1 MRHTKITLGQLE
13 KFLYKSADK
22 LRSSMD
28 ASEYKEYIFGL
39 LFLKRLSDVFEEKR
53 EQLKKDYK
61 HLPADRLNEILE
73 LKTSYGD
80 TMFVP
85 PRARWNEP
93 WVETVETVE
102 KDGSTTTTEEPRPA
116 LKDTQTGIGETLNKA
131 IAALEDDNEALH
143 GVLKGNINFNEQV
156 AGKPKIKNDDL
167 KDLLDHFTKSVD
179 GQGIPLVNDVFEFPD
194 LLGAAYEYLIKEFAD
209 SAGKKGGQFYT
220 PPWVVRLMVRLI
232 DPKPK
237 MGIYDPTVGSGGMLI
252 QCSQYVSEQ
261 GGDGTD
267 LDFHG
272 QDSDGGVVSIA
283 KMNLILHNL
292 QSSHIEFGN
301 TLEEPH
307 SEKDGALIQ
316 FDRVIANPP
325 FAQNWTLSRCKRPER
340 FQYGHAPQTGK
351 KADLMFLQH
360 MLASLKS
367 TGRGAVVMPHG
378 VLFRGRKERDIRMA
392 LLRARVIEAIIGLPP
407 KLFYGTGIPAVII
420 ILNKSISDQ
429 ERDHVF
435 LINADREF
443 AEGKK
448 QNQLR
453 PEDIEKIV
461 HVFQNRI
468 EEDKYSCRVPI
479 SVIEKEHDWNLNLRR
494 YVDNTPPPEPE
505 DVRCHLHGGVPRAE
519 VDGPAATKQL
529 AKFNLSASCV
539 FDDLDAQRFAFK
551 SDLTTTAEV
560 RTRVESQPEIAT
572 TRSRLNDAL
581 AGWWQTARDD
591 FSELAPQPEPPMVQ
605 ESADGGSFV
614 TLTDARLPKVRA
626 ALLDQLVAVL
636 VPLGVLDDYQSRGV
650 FVNWWD
656 SIKYDLKTITSI
668 GWAPTLIPEQMIID
682 RFFAA
687 ERDALVAQEQSIAE
701 AEAAVAEAVE
711 NAQAVLEYEADEDES
726 ITAALMRTELANEI
740 GDDDLEATKAFRDAL
755 DAIKTAEA
763 TLKEHKETRK
773 RLTEELALKV
783 EFKLFGIEDKL
794 EERTTLLTT
803 AETELAAAGG
813 PPPTTP
819 TRRAKGQPKATE
831 AEKAAMKKR
840 KALAEDVATLKV
852 TIARF
857 HALVMEIGGV
867 ITTEEARELILQKHH
882 DLVAGCLQRYV
893 QAEERA
899 LFGIFENLFAKYS
912 TSSKTMEDARQV
924 TLGELQGFLSKLGY
938 S

>member
-1 MRHTKITLGQLE
+1 MRRIKITLGQLE
-13 KFLYKSADK
+13 TFLFKSADK

-61 HLPADRLNEILE
+61 HLSADRLAEIIE
-73 LKTSYGD
+73 LRTSYGD

-85 PRARWNEP
+85 PRARWNDP
-93 WVETVETVE
+93 WIETVDLAANGETTSSSV
-102 KDGSTTTTEEPRPA
+102 PRQA
-116 LKDTQTGIGETLNKA
+116 LKDTQTGIGEMLNKA

-167 KDLLDHFTKSVD
+167 KDLLDHFTRSVD
-179 GQGIPLVNDVFEFPD
+179 GLGIPLINDVFEFPD

-307 SEKDGALIQ
+307 NEKDGALIQ
-316 FDRVIANPP
+316 FDRVLANPP
-325 FAQNWTLSRCKRPER
+325 FAQNWTLTRCKRPER

-378 VLFRGRKERDIRMA
+378 VLFRGRKEREIRMA
-392 LLRARVIEAIIGLPP
+392 LLKARVIEAIIGLPP

-420 ILNKSISDQ
+420 ILNKSIPDS
-429 ERDHVF
+429 ERDYIF
-435 LINADREF
+435 LINADHEF

-461 HVFQNRI
+461 HVFKSRI
-468 EEDKYSCRVPI
+468 EEDNYSRRVHL
-479 SVIEKEHDWNLNLRR
+479 SVIETEHDWNLNLRR
-494 YVDNTPPPEPE
+494 YVDNTPPPEPQ

-529 AKFNLSASCV
+529 TKFNLSAACV
-539 FDDLDAQRFAFK
+539 LDALDAQRFAFK
-551 SDLTTTAEV
+551 VDLTSTSEV
-560 RTRVESQPEIAT
+560 RIRLESKPEIAI
-572 TRSRLNDAL
+572 TRGGLDDVL
-581 AGWWQTARDD
+581 AKWWKTARDD
-591 FSELAPQPEPPMVQ
+591 FSQLAPKSDPIGVKEP
-605 ESADGGSFV
+605 SAGAYI

-626 ALLDQLVAVL
+626 ALLGQLVAAL

-668 GWAPTLIPEQMIID
+668 GWAPTLIPEQMVID
-682 RFFAA
+682 RFFTA
-687 ERDALVAQEQSIAE
+687 ERNALAAIEQSIAE
-701 AEAAVAEAVE
+701 AEAAVADAAE
-711 NAQAVLEYEADEDES
+711 NAQTILEYEVDENEAV
-726 ITAALMRTELANEI
+726 TAALMRTELTNEI
-740 GDDDLEATKAFRDAL
+740 GEDESEKTKVFRDAL
-755 DAIKTAEA
+755 VALKISEA
-763 TLKEHKETRK
+763 TLKDNKETHK
-773 RLTEELALKV
+773 RLKEELALKV
-783 EFKLFGIEDKL
+783 EFKLFGSEDKL
-794 EERTTLLTT
+794 EERIALLIT
-803 AETELAAAGG
+803 AESELAAIGG
-813 PPPTTP
+813 APNAPA
-819 TRRAKGQPKATE
+819 RRAKGQPKATG
-831 AEKAAMKKR
+831 AEKVNLKKR
-840 KALAEDVATLKV
+840 KALAEDVATLNA

-857 HALVMEIGGV
+857 HALVQDIGGV
-867 ITTEEARELILQKHH
+867 ITTEEAQELILQKHH
-882 DLVAGCLQRYV
+882 DLVAACLHRYV
-893 QAEERA
+893 QSEERA
-899 LFGIFENLFAKYS
+899 LFDIFENLFSKYS
-912 TSSKTMEDARQV
+912 NSAKAMEDERHKS
-924 TLGELQGFLSKLGY
+924 LGELQRLLSQLGY
-938 S
+938 A

>member
-1 MRHTKITLGQLE
+1 MRRTKITLRQLE
-13 KFLYKSADK
+13 NFLFKSADK
-22 LRSSMD
+22 LRSQMD

-39 LFLKRLSDVFEEKR
+39 LFLKRLSDMFDEKR
-53 EQLKKDYK
+53 TQLRKDYK
-61 HLPADRLNEILE
+61 HLTPERLSQTLEDR
-73 LKTSYGD
+73 TSYGD

-93 WVETVETVE
+93 WTEIVE
-102 KDGSTTTTEEPRPA
+102 KEDEDGVKTTSEVQHPA
-116 LKDTQTGIGETLNKA
+116 LKDTQTGIGEMLNKA

-179 GQGIPLVNDVFEFPD
+179 GLAVPLVNDVFEFPD

-232 DPKPK
+232 DPKPR
-237 MGIYDPTVGSGGMLI
+237 MTIYDPTVGSGGMLI

-307 SEKDGALIQ
+307 NEKDGALIQ

-340 FQYGHAPQTGK
+340 FQYGHAPRTGK

-378 VLFRGRKERDIRMA
+378 VLFRGRKEREIRMA

-420 ILNKSISDQ
+420 ILNKSIPDR

-461 HVFQNRI
+461 HVFQTR
-468 EEDKYSCRVPI
+468 DVRDLKYSRRVPI
-479 SVIEKEHDWNLNLRR
+479 SEIEQTHDWNLNLRR

-505 DVRCHLHGGVPRAE
+505 DVRCHLIGGVPQAE
-519 VDGPAATKQL
+519 AESPATARQL
-529 AKFNLSASCV
+529 VKFDLSASCV
-539 FDDLDAQRFAFK
+539 LDELDAKRFAFK
-551 SDLTTTAEV
+551 ADLTSAAEV
-560 RTRVESQPEIAT
+560 RARVESQPEIAT
-572 TRSRLNDAL
+572 TRTRLNDAL
-581 AGWWQTARDD
+581 ATWWETARDD
-591 FSELAPQPEPPMVQ
+591 FSQLAPQPEPSVVQ
-605 ESADGGSFV
+605 EGSGSFV
-614 TLTDARLPKVRA
+614 TLTDARLPQVRA
-626 ALLDQLVAVL
+626 TLLDQLVQAL

-656 SIKYDLKTITSI
+656 GIKYDLKTITSI
-668 GWAPTLIPEQMIID
+668 GWAATLIPEPMVVD
-682 RFFAA
+682 CFFAA
-687 ERDALVAQEQSIAE
+687 EREAIAAREQSIAE
-701 AEAAVAEAVE
+701 AEAELAEAVE
-711 NAQAVLEYEADEDES
+711 AAQAVLEYEPDEEETV
-726 ITAALMRTELANEI
+726 TAALMRSELNAEI
-740 GDDDLEATKAFRDAL
+740 GDDETEATREFRDAL
-755 DAIKTAEA
+755 TALKTAEA
-763 TLKEHKETRK
+763 TLKTHKEELK

-783 EFKLFGIEDKL
+783 EFKLFGNEDKL
-794 EERTTLLTT
+794 EERTALLTA
-803 AETELAAAGG
+803 AEAELAAIGG
-813 PPPTTP
+813 PPPRTP
-819 TRRAKGQPKATE
+819 VRRAKGAPKPTE
-831 AEKAAMKKR
+831 AERAQAKRR
-840 KALAEDVATLKV
+840 KALAGDVATLRAD
-852 TIARF
+852 IAGY
-857 HALVMEIGGV
+857 HAVMQEISGV
-867 ITTEEARELILQKHH
+867 ITTEQARELILQKHH

-899 LFGIFENLFAKYS
+899 LFGLFENIFAKYS
-912 TSSKTMEDARQV
+912 ASAETMESARQATLAELQEFLS
-924 TLGELQGFLSKLGY
+924 TLGY
-938 S
+938 A

>member
-1 MRHTKITLGQLE
+1 MRRSKITLGQLE
-13 KFLYKSADK
+13 RFLFKSADVLYNK
-22 LRSSMD
+22 MD

-53 EQLKKDYK
+53 EQLKKDFK
-61 HLPADRLNEILE
+61 HLTTDRLTEILE
-73 LKTSYGD
+73 SKTSYGD

-93 WVETVETVE
+93 WTETLD
-102 KDGSTTTTEEPRPA
+102 DGSTQARPA
-116 LKDTQTGIGETLNKA
+116 LKDTQSGIGEMLNKA
-131 IAALEDDNEALH
+131 IAELEDENDALH
-143 GVLKGNINFNEQV
+143 GVLRGNINFNEQV
-156 AGKPKIKNDDL
+156 SGQPKIKNEDL

-261 GGDGTD
+261 GGDGMD

-272 QDSDGGVVSIA
+272 QDSDAGVVSIA

-292 QSSHIEFGN
+292 QSSHIEYGN
-301 TLEEPH
+301 VLEEPH
-307 SEKDGALIQ
+307 NVKDGQLIQ

-325 FAQNWTLSRCKRPER
+325 FANNWTLARCNRPER
-340 FQYGHAPQTGK
+340 FQYGHAPQSGK
-351 KADLMFLQH
+351 KAALMFLQH
-360 MLASLKS
+360 MLASLKT

-378 VLFRGRKERDIRMA
+378 VLFRKRKEREIRVA

-420 ILNKSISDQ
+420 ILNKSIRDE

-435 LINADREF
+435 VINADREF

-461 HVFQNRI
+461 HVFQNRV
-468 EEDKYSCRVPI
+468 EENKYSRRVPI
-479 SVIEKEHDWNLNLRR
+479 SVIEKEQDWNLNLRR

-505 DVRCHLHGGVPRAE
+505 DVRCHLHGGVPRVE
-519 VDGPAATKQL
+519 VNGPVATKQL
-529 AKFNLSASCV
+529 AKFKLSAAFA
-539 FDDLDAQRFAFK
+539 FDALDAERSLFK
-551 SDLTTTAEV
+551 ADLTNTAQV
-560 RTRVESQPEIAT
+560 RALAETQPEIAA
-572 TRSRLNDAL
+572 TRSRLDDAL
-581 AGWWQTARDD
+581 ADWWKTAREE
-591 FSELAPQPEPPMVQ
+591 FSELAPQPKPPPMVQ
-605 ESADGGSFV
+605 DAAAGNAFI

-626 ALLDQLVAVL
+626 SLLDQLVQVL

-668 GWAPTLIPEQMIID
+668 GWAPTLISEQMVID

-687 ERDALVAQEQSIAE
+687 ERDAIAAREQAIAE
-701 AEAAVAEAVE
+701 AESDVAEAVE
-711 NAQAVLEYEADEDES
+711 NAQSVLEYEPEEDETV
-726 ITAALMRTELANEI
+726 TAASMRAELNNTISDGETEEI
-740 GDDDLEATKAFRDAL
+740 KVFRDAL
-755 DAIKTAEA
+755 DALKTAE
-763 TLKEHKETRK
+763 TKLKEYKDEHK

-783 EFKLFGIEDKL
+783 EFKLYGMVDKL
-794 EERTTLLTT
+794 DEHTTLLAT

-813 PPPTTP
+813 PPPAAP
-819 TRRAKGQPKATE
+819 ARRAKGQPKPTE
-831 AEKAAMKKR
+831 NEKAELKKR
-840 KALAEDVATLKV
+840 KALAEDVATLKGA
-852 TIARF
+852 IARY
-857 HALVMEIGGV
+857 HALVEDIGGM

-912 TSSKTMEDARQV
+912 TSSKVMEGARKV
-924 TLGELQGFLSKLGY
+924 TLDELREFLAKLGY
-938 S
+938 A

>member
-1 MRHTKITLGQLE
+1 MRRTKITLRQLE
-13 KFLYKSADK
+13 NFLFKSADK
-22 LRSSMD
+22 LRSQMD

-39 LFLKRLSDVFEEKR
+39 LFLKRLSDMFDEKR
-53 EQLKKDYK
+53 AELRKDYR
-61 HLPADRLNEILE
+61 HLPADRLAQILE
-73 LKTSYGD
+73 DRTSYGD

-85 PRARWNEP
+85 TRARWNEP

-102 KDGSTTTTEEPRPA
+102 KDESITTTQVPRPA
-116 LKDTQTGIGETLNKA
+116 LKDTQTGIGEMLNKA
-131 IAALEDDNEALH
+131 IAALEDENEALH

-232 DPKPK
+232 DPKPR
-237 MGIYDPTVGSGGMLI
+237 MTIYDPTVGSGGMLI

-301 TLEEPH
+301 VLEEPH
-307 SEKDGALIQ
+307 NEKDGQLIQ
-316 FDRVIANPP
+316 ADRVIANPP

-378 VLFRGRKERDIRMA
+378 VLFRGRKEREIRMA

-407 KLFYGTGIPAVII
+407 KLFYGTGIPAVIV
-420 ILNKSISDQ
+420 ILNKAIPDK

-468 EEDKYSCRVPI
+468 EEDKYSRRVPI
-479 SVIEKEHDWNLNLRR
+479 SEIEQKHDWNLNLRR

-505 DVRCHLHGGVPRAE
+505 DVRCHLFGGVPRAE
-519 VDGPAATKQL
+519 VEAPTTIQQL
-529 AKFNLSASCV
+529 AKFQLSAACV
-539 FDDLDAQRFAFK
+539 LKKLDAKRLTFK
-551 SDLTTTAEV
+551 ADLTSAAEV
-560 RTRVESQPEIAT
+560 RARVESQPEIAT
-572 TRSRLNDAL
+572 TRTRLNNAL
-581 AGWWQTARDD
+581 ATWWQTARDD
-591 FSELAPQPEPPMVQ
+591 FSQLAPQPTPAMVQ
-605 ESADGGSFV
+605 EGSGSFV
-614 TLTDARLPKVRA
+614 TLTDARLPQVRA
-626 ALLDQLVAVL
+626 TLLAQLVKVL

-656 SIKYDLKTITSI
+656 GIKYDLKTITSI
-668 GWAPTLIPEQMIID
+668 GWAPTLIPEPMVID

-687 ERDALVAQEQSIAE
+687 ERDAIAAREQLIAE
-701 AEAAVAEAVE
+701 SEAMLAEIVE
-711 NAQAVLEYEADEDES
+711 NAQTLLEYEPDEGES
-726 ITAALMRTELANEI
+726 VTAALMRSELTSEI
-740 GDDDLEATKAFRDAL
+740 DGDESEKAREFREALAALKA
-755 DAIKTAEA
+755 AEA
-763 TLKEHKETRK
+763 TLKSHKDELRH
-773 RLTEELALKV
+773 LTEELALKV

-794 EERTTLLTT
+794 EERTTLLTS
-803 AETELAAAGG
+803 AEAELTAAGG
-813 PPPTTP
+813 PPPEMP
-819 TRRAKGQPKATE
+819 ARRAKGAPKATE
-831 AEKAAMKKR
+831 AEKALLKNR
-840 KALAEDVATLKV
+840 KALAEDVATLRAD
-852 TIARF
+852 IARY
-857 HALVMEIGGV
+857 HALVQAIGGV

-882 DLVAGCLQRYV
+882 DLIAGCLQRYV

-899 LFGIFENLFAKYS
+899 LFGIFENLFTKYS
-912 TSSKTMEDARQV
+912 ASAETMESARRA
-924 TLGELQGFLSKLGY
+924 TLTELQGFLSKLGY
-938 S
+938 A

>member
-1 MRHTKITLGQLE
+1 MRLTKITLSQLE
-13 KFLYKSADK
+13 KFLFKSADV
-22 LRSSMD
+22 LRGKMD

-39 LFLKRLSDVFEEKR
+39 LFLKRLSDMFEETR
-53 EQLKKDYK
+53 NQLRKDYR
-61 HLPADRLNEILE
+61 HLTADQLE
-73 LKTSYGD
+73 QVLEDRTSYGD

-93 WVETVETVE
+93 WTEIVE
-102 KDGSTTTTEEPRPA
+102 KAEDDGSTTTTEVPHTA
-116 LKDTQTGIGETLNKA
+116 LKDIQTGIGEMLNKA

-156 AGKPKIKNDDL
+156 SGKPKIKNEDL
-167 KDLLDHFTKSVD
+167 KSLLDHFTKSVD
-179 GQGIPLVNDVFEFPD
+179 GLGIPLVNDVFEFPD

-232 DPKPK
+232 DPKPR
-237 MGIYDPTVGSGGMLI
+237 MTIYDPTVGSGGMLI

-272 QDSDGGVVSIA
+272 QDSDGGAVSIA

-301 TLEEPH
+301 VLEEPH
-307 SEKDGALIQ
+307 NEKDGQLILA
-316 FDRVIANPP
+316 DRVIANPP

-378 VLFRGRKERDIRMA
+378 VLFRGRKEREIRMA

-420 ILNKSISDQ
+420 ILNKSIPDQ

-468 EEDKYSCRVPI
+468 EEDKYSKRVPL
-479 SVIEKEHDWNLNLRR
+479 SVIENEHDWNLNLRR

-505 DVRCHLHGGVPRAE
+505 DVRCHLIGGVPRGE
-519 VDGPAATKQL
+519 VETPAAVRQL
-529 AKFNLSASCV
+529 GKFNLSVACV
-539 FDDLDAQRFAFK
+539 LDDLDEQRLSFK
-551 SDLTTTAEV
+551 AELTSSAEV
-560 RTRVESQPEIAT
+560 RARVESQPEIEAT
-572 TRSRLNDAL
+572 RTRLNEAL
-581 AGWWQTARDD
+581 SGWWQTARDD
-591 FSELAPQPEPPMVQ
+591 FSALAPQTEAAVVQ
-605 ESADGGSFV
+605 EGDGSFV
-614 TLTDARLPKVRA
+614 TLTDARLPQVRST
-626 ALLDQLVAVL
+626 LLDQLVQVL

-650 FVNWWD
+650 FVNWWEG
-656 SIKYDLKTITSI
+656 IKYDLKTITSI
-668 GWAPTLIPEQMIID
+668 GWAPTLIPESMVID

-687 ERDALVAQEQSIAE
+687 ERNAITEREQLIAE
-701 AEAAVAEAVE
+701 TEATLAEAVE
-711 NAQAVLEYEADEDES
+711 NAQSVLEYEPEEGES
-726 ITAALMRTELANEI
+726 VTAASMKTELNNEI
-740 GDDDLEATKAFRDAL
+740 GDDESESTRDFREAL
-755 DAIKTAEA
+755 DAIKAAESS
-763 TLKEHKETRK
+763 LKSHKDELK

-794 EERTTLLTT
+794 EERTELLAA
-803 AETELAAAGG
+803 AESELAAAGG
-813 PPPTTP
+813 PPETPARRVKGAPKPT
-819 TRRAKGQPKATE
+819 A
-831 AEKAAMKKR
+831 AEKAQLKKR
-840 KALAEDVATLKV
+840 KALAADVETLKV
-852 TIARF
+852 IIASY
-857 HALVMEIGGV
+857 HALVHEIGGV

-899 LFGIFENLFAKYS
+899 LFAIFENLFAKYA
-912 TSSKTMEDARQV
+912 TSGETMEAARQE
-924 TLGELQGFLSKLGY
+924 TLTELQGFLTTLGY
-938 S
+938 A

>member
-1 MRHTKITLGQLE
+1 MRRTKITLGQLE
-13 KFLYKSADK
+13 NFLFKSADK

-61 HLPADRLNEILE
+61 HLPADRLTEVLE
-73 LKTSYGD
+73 TRTSYGD
-80 TMFVP
+80 TLFVP
-85 PRARWNEP
+85 PRARWNEA
-93 WVETVETVE
+93 WTETLE
-102 KDGSTTTTEEPRPA
+102 DNTTQPRPA
-116 LKDTQTGIGETLNKA
+116 LRDTQTGIGEMLNKA

-156 AGKPKIKNDDL
+156 AGKPKVKNDDL

-179 GQGIPLVNDVFEFPD
+179 GQGVPLVNDVFEFPD

-307 SEKDGALIQ
+307 NEKDGALIQ

-378 VLFRGRKERDIRMA
+378 VLFRGRKEREIRMA

-420 ILNKSISDQ
+420 ILNKSIPDK

-468 EEDKYSCRVPI
+468 EEDQYSRRVPL
-479 SVIEKEHDWNLNLRR
+479 SVIETEHDWNLNLRR

-519 VDGPAATKQL
+519 VDGSVAAKQL
-529 AKFNLSASCV
+529 AKFKLSAACV
-539 FDDLDAQRFAFK
+539 FDVLDAQRFAFQA
-551 SDLTTTAEV
+551 DLTSAAEV
-560 RTRVESQPEIAT
+560 RARVEGQPEIAT
-572 TRSRLNDAL
+572 TRNRLNDAL
-581 AGWWQTARDD
+581 AEWWQTARDD
-591 FSELAPQPEPPMVQ
+591 FSELAPRPEPSVVR
-605 ESADGGSFV
+605 ETAGGGSFV
-614 TLTDARLPKVRA
+614 TLTDARLPKVRV

-656 SIKYDLKTITSI
+656 GIKYDLKTITSI
-668 GWAPTLIPEQMIID
+668 GWAPTLIPEQMVID

-687 ERDALVAQEQSIAE
+687 ERDALATQEQSIAE
-701 AEAAVAEAVE
+701 AEAAIAEAVE
-711 NAQAVLEYEADEDES
+711 NAQTILEYEADEDET
-726 ITAALMRTELANEI
+726 ITAALMRAELTNEI
-740 GDDDLEATKAFRDAL
+740 GDDESEKTKAFRDAL
-755 DAIKTAEA
+755 AAIKTAEA
-763 TLKEHKETRK
+763 TLKEHKETQK

-783 EFKLFGIEDKL
+783 DFKLFGIVDKL
-794 EERTTLLTT
+794 EERTNLLAT
-803 AETELAAAGG
+803 AEAELAAAGG
-813 PPPTTP
+813 PPPATP
-819 TRRAKGQPKATE
+819 ARRAKGQPKATE
-831 AEKAAMKKR
+831 TEKAELKKR
-840 KALAEDVATLKV
+840 KALAEDVATLKAS
-852 TIARF
+852 IARF
-857 HALVMEIGGV
+857 HALVQEIGGV
-867 ITTEEARELILQKHH
+867 ITTEQARELILQKHH
-882 DLVAGCLQRYV
+882 DFVAGCLQRYV

-912 TSSKTMEDARQV
+912 TSAEAMETARQA

-938 S
+938 A

>member
-1 MRHTKITLGQLE
+1 MRRTKITLGQLE
-13 KFLYKSADK
+13 KFLFKSADT
-22 LRSSMD
+22 LRPSMD

-53 EQLKKDYK
+53 EQLKKDYR
-61 HLPADRLNEILE
+61 HLPADRLAEILE
-73 LKTSYGD
+73 NRTSYGD

-85 PRARWNEP
+85 PRARWKEA
-93 WVETVETVE
+93 WTETLE
-102 KDGSTTTTEEPRPA
+102 DGTTQPRPA
-116 LKDTQTGIGETLNKA
+116 LKDTQTGIGEMLNKA

-156 AGKPKIKNDDL
+156 SGKPKIKNDDL

-179 GQGIPLVNDVFEFPD
+179 GQGVPLVNDVFEFPD

-232 DPKPK
+232 DPKQK

-267 LDFHG
+267 LEFHG

-307 SEKDGALIQ
+307 NEKDGQLIQ
-316 FDRVIANPP
+316 YDRVIANPP

-378 VLFRGRKERDIRMA
+378 VLFRGRKEREIRMA

-420 ILNKSISDQ
+420 ILNKSISDK

-461 HVFQNRI
+461 HVFQSRD
-468 EEDKYSCRVPI
+468 ERDKKYARRVPI
-479 SVIEKEHDWNLNLRR
+479 SEIEQSHDWNLNLRR
-494 YVDNTPPPEPE
+494 YVDNTPLPEPE
-505 DVRCHLHGGVPRAE
+505 DVRCHLHGGVPRVE
-519 VDGPAATKQL
+519 VGGAAATKQL
-529 AKFNLSASCV
+529 AKFNLSAACA
-539 FDDLDAQRFAFK
+539 FDDLDADRFTFK
-551 SDLTTTAEV
+551 ADLTSAAEV

-572 TRSRLNDAL
+572 TRTRLNDAL
-581 AGWWQTARDD
+581 AGWWVTARED
-591 FSELAPQPEPPMVQ
+591 FSELAPQPTPPVVR
-605 ESADGGSFV
+605 ETPGSGSFV
-614 TLTDARLPKVRA
+614 TLTDSRLPKVRA
-626 ALLDQLVAVL
+626 ALLDQLVKVL

-668 GWAPTLIPEQMIID
+668 GWAPTLIPEQMVID

-687 ERDALVAQEQSIAE
+687 ERDAIVAREQSIAE
-701 AEAAVAEAVE
+701 AEAAVAETVE
-711 NAQAVLEYEADEDES
+711 NAQTVLEYEADEDETV
-726 ITAALMRTELANEI
+726 TAALMRTELTNEI
-740 GDDDLEATKAFRDAL
+740 DDDESEMTKEFRDAL
-755 DAIKTAEA
+755 AALKAAET
-763 TLKEHKETRK
+763 TLKAHKEEHK

-783 EFKLFGIEDKL
+783 EFKLFGIVDKL
-794 EERTTLLTT
+794 EERTALLAT
-803 AETELAAAGG
+803 AETELTATGG
-813 PPPTTP
+813 PLPASPA
-819 TRRAKGQPKATE
+819 RRAKGQPKATE
-831 AEKAAMKKR
+831 AEKTALKKR
-840 KALAEDVATLKV
+840 KALTEDVATLKA
-852 TIARF
+852 TIARY
-857 HALVMEIGGV
+857 HALVQGIGGV
-867 ITTEEARELILQKHH
+867 ITTEQARELILQKHH

-912 TSSKTMEDARQV
+912 TSSKSMEDARQV

-938 S
+938 A

>member
-1 MRHTKITLGQLE
+1 MRRTKITLGQLE

-53 EQLKKDYK
+53 EQLKKEYK
-61 HLPADRLNEILE
+61 HLSADRLTEILE
-73 LKTSYGD
+73 TRTSYGD
-80 TMFVP
+80 TIFVP
-85 PRARWNEP
+85 PRARWNEQ
-93 WVETVETVE
+93 WTETLD
-102 KDGSTTTTEEPRPA
+102 DGTTQLRPA

-167 KDLLDHFTKSVD
+167 KDLLDHFTKSAD

-237 MGIYDPTVGSGGMLI
+237 MSVYDPTVGSGGMLI

-301 TLEEPH
+301 VLEEPH
-307 SEKDGALIQ
+307 NVKDGQLIQ

-325 FAQNWTLSRCKRPER
+325 FAQNWTLSRSQRADR

-378 VLFRGRKERDIRMA
+378 VLFRARKEKEIREA
-392 LLRARVIEAIIGLPP
+392 LLKARVIEAIIGLPP

-420 ILNKSISDQ
+420 ILNKSIPEK
-429 ERDHVF
+429 ERNHVF

-461 HVFQNRI
+461 HVFENRI
-468 EEDKYSCRVPI
+468 EQDKYSRRVPLSI
-479 SVIEKEHDWNLNLRR
+479 IENDHDWNLNLRR

-505 DVRCHLHGGVPRAE
+505 DVRCHLHGGVPVAE
-519 VDGPAATKQL
+519 VEGPAATAQF
-529 AKFNLSASCV
+529 AKFKLSAACV
-539 FDDLDAQRFAFK
+539 LDVLDAQRLTFK
-551 SDLTTTAEV
+551 PDLTSAAEV
-560 RTRVESQPEIAT
+560 RTRLERQQEIAA
-572 TRSRLNDAL
+572 TRDRLNGAL
-581 AGWWQTARDD
+581 AGWWKTARDD
-591 FSELAPQPEPPMVQ
+591 FAGLAPKLEPPGVK
-605 ESADGGSFV
+605 EPAAGGTFI
-614 TLTDARLPKVRA
+614 TLTDTRLPKVRA
-626 ALLDQLVAVL
+626 TLLDQLVKAL

-668 GWAPTLIPEQMIID
+668 GWAPTLIPEQMVID

-687 ERDALVAQEQSIAE
+687 ERDALLAAEQAIAE

-711 NAQAVLEYEADEDES
+711 TAQAILEYEADEDET
-726 ITAALMRTELANEI
+726 ITAALMRTELTNEI
-740 GDDDLEATKAFRDAL
+740 GDDESETTKPFRDAL
-755 DAIKTAEA
+755 TAVKTAEA
-763 TLKEHKETRK
+763 TFKEHKETHK
-773 RLTEELALKV
+773 RLTDELALKV
-783 EFKLFGIEDKL
+783 EFKLFGIDDKL
-794 EERTTLLTT
+794 EERTALLAA
-803 AETELAAAGG
+803 AEAELAAAGG
-813 PPPTTP
+813 PLPATP
-819 TRRAKGQPKATE
+819 APRTKGQPKATDAQK
-831 AEKAAMKKR
+831 AELKKR
-840 KALAEDVATLKV
+840 KALAADVATLKATV
-852 TIARF
+852 ARF
-857 HALVMEIGGV
+857 HTLLSEIGG
-867 ITTEEARELILQKHH
+867 IINEEEAQELILQKHH
-882 DLVAGCLQRYV
+882 DLVAGCLQRYL
-893 QAEERA
+893 QSEERA

-912 TSSKTMEDARQV
+912 ISSTTMEDARQA
-924 TLGELQGFLSKLGY
+924 TLGELHGFLYKLGY
-938 S
+938 V

>member
-1 MRHTKITLGQLE
+1 M
-13 KFLYKSADK
+13 
-22 LRSSMD
+22 
-28 ASEYKEYIFGL
+28 
-39 LFLKRLSDVFEEKR
+39 KRLSDVFEEKR

-61 HLPADRLNEILE
+61 HLPADRLTEILE
-73 LKTSYGD
+73 LRTSYGD
-80 TMFVP
+80 TMFIP
-85 PRARWNEP
+85 SRARWNEP
-93 WVETVETVE
+93 WTETLE
-102 KDGSTTTTEEPRPA
+102 DSTTQPRPA
-116 LKDTQTGIGETLNKA
+116 LKDTQTGIGEMLNKA
-131 IAALEDDNEALH
+131 IGELEDDNEALH

-237 MGIYDPTVGSGGMLI
+237 MAIYDPTVGSGGMLI

-272 QDSDGGVVSIA
+272 QDSDPGVVSIA

-307 SEKDGALIQ
+307 NEKDGQLIQ

-325 FAQNWTLSRCKRPER
+325 FAQNWTLSRCNRPER

-360 MLASLKS
+360 MLASLK
-367 TGRGAVVMPHG
+367 TIGRGAVVMPQG
-378 VLFRGRKERDIRMA
+378 VLFRGRKEREIRMA

-407 KLFYGTGIPAVII
+407 KLFYGTSITAVII
-420 ILNKSISDQ
+420 ILNKSIPDK
-429 ERDHVF
+429 ERDHIF

-443 AEGKK
+443 AEGRK

-468 EEDKYSCRVPI
+468 EEDKYSRRVPI
-479 SVIEKEHDWNLNLRR
+479 SFIEKEHDWNLNLRR

-519 VDGPAATKQL
+519 VDGPSATKQL
-529 AKFNLSASCV
+529 AKFHLSADCA
-539 FDDLDAQRFAFK
+539 FDVLDADRFAFK
-551 SDLTTTAEV
+551 TDLTSTDEV
-560 RTRVESQPEIAT
+560 RARVESQPEIVT

-581 AGWWQTARDD
+581 AGWWKTARND
-591 FSELAPQPEPPMVQ
+591 FSELAPQPMPSVGQ
-605 ESADGGSFV
+605 ETATSGSNV
-614 TLTDARLPKVRA
+614 TLPDARLPKVRA
-626 ALLDQLVAVL
+626 TLLDQLVMVL

-668 GWAPTLIPEQMIID
+668 GWAPTLIPEQMVID

-687 ERDALVAQEQSIAE
+687 ERDAIAAREQSIAE

-711 NAQAVLEYEADEDES
+711 NAQTVLEYEPDEDETV
-726 ITAALMRTELANEI
+726 TAASMRTLLKDAI
-740 GDDDLEATKAFRDAL
+740 GDEETEENRSLRETGDAL
-755 DAIKTAEA
+755 KTAEA
-763 TLKEHKETRK
+763 TLKQHKETHK

-783 EFKLFGIEDKL
+783 EFKLFGIVDKL
-794 EERTTLLTT
+794 EERTALLAM

-813 PPPTTP
+813 PLPATP
-819 TRRAKGQPKATE
+819 ARRTKGQPKATE
-831 AEKAAMKKR
+831 AEKAELKKR
-840 KALAEDVATLKV
+840 KALTEDVATLKASI
-852 TIARF
+852 TRY
-857 HALVMEIGGV
+857 HALVQDIGGV
-867 ITTEEARELILQKHH
+867 ITTEEAPELILQKHH
-882 DLVAGCLQRYV
+882 DLVAGCLLRYV

-912 TSSKTMEDARQV
+912 TSSKTMEDARQT
-924 TLGELQGFLSKLGY
+924 TLGDLQGFLSKLGY
-938 S
+938 A

>member
-1 MRHTKITLGQLE
+1 MRRTKITLGQLE

-53 EQLKKDYK
+53 EQLKKEYK
-61 HLPADRLNEILE
+61 HLPPERLSEILE
-73 LKTSYGD
+73 LRTSYGD

-93 WVETVETVE
+93 WTEVLD
-102 KDGSTTTTEEPRPA
+102 DGNTQPRPA
-116 LKDTQTGIGETLNKA
+116 LKDTQTGIGEMLNKA
-131 IAALEDDNEALH
+131 IAALENDNEALH

-179 GQGIPLVNDVFEFPD
+179 GQGVPLVNDVFEFPD
-194 LLGAAYEYLIKEFAD
+194 LLGAAYEFLIKEFAD

-307 SEKDGALIQ
+307 NEKDGRFIQ

-360 MLASLKS
+360 MLASLK
-367 TGRGAVVMPHG
+367 TIGRGAVVMPHG
-378 VLFRGRKERDIRMA
+378 VLFRGRKERAIRMA
-392 LLRARVIEAIIGLPP
+392 LLQARVIEAIIGLPP

-420 ILNKSISDQ
+420 ILNKSIPDQ

-461 HVFQNRI
+461 HVFQKRI
-468 EEDKYSCRVPI
+468 EEDKYSRRVPI

-519 VDGPAATKQL
+519 VDGPSATKQIV
-529 AKFNLSASCV
+529 KFHLSAACV
-539 FDDLDAQRFAFK
+539 FDELDAQRFVFK
-551 SDLTTTAEV
+551 ADLTSAAEV
-560 RTRVESQPEIAT
+560 RTRVEGQPEIAT
-572 TRSRLNDAL
+572 TRKRLHDAL

-591 FSELAPQPEPPMVQ
+591 FSELAPQPEPFVVQ
-605 ESADGGSFV
+605 EPAPGGYFV
-614 TLTDARLPKVRA
+614 TLSDTRLPKVRV
-626 ALLDQLVAVL
+626 ALLDQLVKVL

-656 SIKYDLKTITSI
+656 GIKYDLKTITSI
-668 GWAPTLIPEQMIID
+668 GWAPTLIPEQMVID

-687 ERDALVAQEQSIAE
+687 ERDAIAAREQLIAE
-701 AEAAVAEAVE
+701 AEAAIAEAVE
-711 NAQAVLEYEADEDES
+711 TAQTALEYEAEEGESVTPAVLRPLLKDAIDDEE
-726 ITAALMRTELANEI
+726 TEDNRPL
-740 GDDDLEATKAFRDAL
+740 LEAAEEL
-755 DAIKTAEA
+755 KTTES
-763 TLKEHKETRK
+763 TLKGHKEEHK

-783 EFKLFGIEDKL
+783 EFKLFGTEDKL
-794 EERTTLLTT
+794 EERTTLLEA
-803 AETELAAAGG
+803 AERELAAAGG
-813 PPPTTP
+813 PPATP
-819 TRRAKGQPKATE
+819 IRRGKGQAKATA
-831 AEKAAMKKR
+831 AEKAALKKR
-840 KALAEDVATLKV
+840 KALTEDVATLKA
-852 TIARF
+852 TITRY
-857 HALVMEIGGV
+857 HTLVLEIGGV
-867 ITTEEARELILQKHH
+867 ITTEVARELILQKHH
-882 DLVAGCLQRYV
+882 DLIAGCLQRYV

-899 LFGIFENLFAKYS
+899 LFGIFENLFAKYA
-912 TSSKTMEDARQV
+912 TSSKSLESARQG
-924 TLGELQGFLSKLGY
+924 TLTELQGFLSKLGY
-938 S
+938 K

>member
-1 MRHTKITLGQLE
+1 MRRTKITLGQLE
-13 KFLYKSADK
+13 TFLFKSADVLYGK
-22 LRSSMD
+22 MD

-53 EQLKKDYK
+53 EELKKIYK
-61 HLPADRLNEILE
+61 HLSPDRLAEILDNR
-73 LKTSYGD
+73 TSYGD

-85 PRARWNEP
+85 PRARWNEL
-93 WVETVETVE
+93 WMEALE
-102 KDGSTTTTEEPRPA
+102 DGTTEPRPA
-116 LKDTQTGIGETLNKA
+116 LKDTQTGIGEMLNKA
-131 IAALEDDNEALH
+131 IAALEEENEALH
-143 GVLKGNINFNEQV
+143 GVLKGNINFNEQIS
-156 AGKPKIKNDDL
+156 GKPKIKNEDL
-167 KDLLDHFTKSVD
+167 KSLLDHFTKSVD
-179 GQGIPLVNDVFEFPD
+179 GLGVPLVNDVFEFPD

-237 MGIYDPTVGSGGMLI
+237 MSIYDPTVGSGGMLI

-301 TLEEPH
+301 VLEEPH
-307 SEKDGALIQ
+307 NEKDGQLIQ

-325 FAQNWTLSRCKRPER
+325 FAQDWKKANCKRHER
-340 FQYGHAPQTGK
+340 FQYGDAPQRK
-351 KADLMFLQH
+351 KADFMFLQH

-378 VLFRGRKERDIRMA
+378 VLFRGRKEREIRMA

-407 KLFYGTGIPAVII
+407 KLFYGTSIRGVII
-420 ILNKSISDQ
+420 ILNKSIPDK
-429 ERDHVF
+429 ERDYVF
-435 LINADREF
+435 LVNADREF

-468 EEDKYSCRVPI
+468 EEDKYSRRVPI

-519 VDGPAATKQL
+519 VDGPNATKQL
-529 AKFNLSASCV
+529 AKFHLSTACA
-539 FDDLDAQRFAFK
+539 FDELDAQRVAFK
-551 SDLTTTAEV
+551 ADLTSPVEV
-560 RTRVESQPEIAT
+560 RARVESQQEIAT

-581 AGWWQTARDD
+581 VGWWKTARDD
-591 FSELAPQPEPPMVQ
+591 FSELAPQPKPSAEQ
-605 ESADGGSFV
+605 ETATSGSFV
-614 TLTDARLPKVRA
+614 TPTDTRLPEVRA
-626 ALLDQLVAVL
+626 ALLNQLVTVI

-668 GWAPTLIPEQMIID
+668 GWAPTLIPEQMVID
-682 RFFAA
+682 RFFVA
-687 ERDALVAQEQSIAE
+687 ERDALAAREQSIAK
-701 AEAAVAEAVE
+701 AEAAVAEAVD
-711 NAQAVLEYEADEDES
+711 NAQSILEYEPDEDETV
-726 ITAALMRTELANEI
+726 TAVLMRTELSNEI
-740 GDDDLEATKAFRDAL
+740 GDDELEETKAVRDAL
-755 DAIKTAEA
+755 ATLKTAEA
-763 TLKEHKETRK
+763 TLKEHKEVYK
-773 RLTEELALKV
+773 RLTEALALKV
-783 EFKLFGIEDKL
+783 EFKLFGIVDKL
-794 EERTTLLTT
+794 EEPTTLLAT

-813 PPPTTP
+813 PPPATAA
-819 TRRAKGQPKATE
+819 RRAKGQPKGTE
-831 AEKAAMKKR
+831 AEKAELKKR
-840 KALAEDVATLKV
+840 KTLMEDVATLKT

-857 HALVMEIGGV
+857 HAFVKEIGGV
-867 ITTEEARELILQKHH
+867 ITTEEAQELILQKHH

-893 QAEERA
+893 QEEERG
-899 LFGIFENLFAKYS
+899 LFGIFENLFLKYS
-912 TSSKTMEDARQV
+912 TSSRMLENARQA
-924 TLGELQGFLSKLGY
+924 TLGELQGILSKLGY
-938 S
+938 A

>member
-1 MRHTKITLGQLE
+1 MRRIKITLGQLE
-13 KFLYKSADK
+13 TFLFKSADILYGK
-22 LRSSMD
+22 MD

-53 EQLKKDYK
+53 EQLKKVYK
-61 HLPADRLNEILE
+61 HLTPDRLAEILDNR
-73 LKTSYGD
+73 TSYGD

-93 WVETVETVE
+93 WMETLE
-102 KDGSTTTTEEPRPA
+102 DGTTEPRPA
-116 LKDTQTGIGETLNKA
+116 LKDTQTGIGEMLNKA

-143 GVLKGNINFNEQV
+143 GVLKGNINFNEQIS
-156 AGKPKIKNDDL
+156 GKPKIKNEDL
-167 KDLLDHFTKSVD
+167 KSLLDHFTRSVD

-237 MGIYDPTVGSGGMLI
+237 MGIYDPTIGSGGMLI

-261 GGDGTD
+261 GGDGRD

-307 SEKDGALIQ
+307 NEKDGQLVQ

-360 MLASLKS
+360 MLASLKT

-378 VLFRGRKERDIRMA
+378 VLFRGRKEREIRIA
-392 LLRARVIEAIIGLPP
+392 LLQARVIEAIIGLPP

-420 ILNKSISDQ
+420 ILNKSISDR
-429 ERDHVF
+429 ERDYVF

-468 EEDKYSCRVPI
+468 EEDKYSRRVPI
-479 SVIEKEHDWNLNLRR
+479 SYIEKEHDWNLNLRR

-505 DVRCHLHGGVPRAE
+505 DVRCHMHGGVPRKE
-519 VDGPAATKQL
+519 VEGPSATRQL
-529 AKFNLSASCV
+529 DKFNLSATCALEN
-539 FDDLDAQRFAFK
+539 LDEDRFAFNAN
-551 SDLTTTAEV
+551 LTSTAEV
-560 RTRVESQPEIAT
+560 QVRMESQPEIDT
-572 TRSRLNDAL
+572 TRRRLNDAL
-581 AGWWQTARDD
+581 AGWWRTARDD
-591 FSELAPQPEPPMVQ
+591 FSELASRSETSVAQGAET
-605 ESADGGSFV
+605 GGSNVALSDF
-614 TLTDARLPKVRA
+614 RLPKVRA

-668 GWAPTLIPEQMIID
+668 GWAPTLIQEQMIID

-687 ERDALVAQEQSIAE
+687 ERNALAAREQSIAE

-711 NAQAVLEYEADEDES
+711 NAQAILEYEADEDET
-726 ITAALMRTELANEI
+726 ITAALMRTELTNEI
-740 GDDDLEATKAFRDAL
+740 GVDESDKTKPFRDAL
-755 DAIKTAEA
+755 AVLKTAEA
-763 TLKEHKETRK
+763 TLKEHKETHK

-783 EFKLFGIEDKL
+783 EFKLFGIVDKL
-794 EERTTLLTT
+794 EERTALLAT

-813 PPPTTP
+813 PLPVTP
-819 TRRAKGQPKATE
+819 ARRAKGQPKAAD
-831 AEKAAMKKR
+831 AEKAELNKR
-840 KALAEDVATLKV
+840 KALTEDVATLKAI
-852 TIARF
+852 IARY
-857 HALVMEIGGV
+857 HALVQNIGGV
-867 ITTEEARELILQKHH
+867 ITTEEARELILNKHH

-912 TSSKTMEDARQV
+912 TSSKTMEDTRQT
-924 TLGELQGFLSKLGY
+924 TLGELQGFLFKLGY
-938 S
+938 A

>member
-61 HLPADRLNEILE
+61 HLPPHRLAEIIE
-73 LKTSYGD
+73 LRTSYGD

-85 PRARWNEP
+85 PRARWNEA
-93 WVETVETVE
+93 WTETLEG
-102 KDGSTTTTEEPRPA
+102 GSLQPQPA
-116 LKDTQTGIGETLNKA
+116 LKDTQTGIGEMLNKA

-237 MGIYDPTVGSGGMLI
+237 MSIYDPTVGSGGMLI

-307 SEKDGALIQ
+307 NEKDGVLIQ

-351 KADLMFLQH
+351 KADFMFLQH

-378 VLFRGRKERDIRMA
+378 VLFRGRKEREIRMN
-392 LLRARVIEAIIGLPP
+392 LLKARVIEAIIGLPP

-420 ILNKSISDQ
+420 ILNKSIPDQ

-461 HVFQNRI
+461 HVYQNRI
-468 EEDKYSCRVPI
+468 EEAKYSRRVPI
-479 SVIEKEHDWNLNLRR
+479 PIIERDHDWNLNLRR
-494 YVDNTPPPEPE
+494 YVDNTPPQEPE
-505 DVRCHLHGGVPRAE
+505 DVSCHLHGGVPRAE
-519 VDGPAATKQL
+519 VAGPAATKQL
-529 AKFNLSASCV
+529 MKFNLPAACV
-539 FDDLDAQRFAFK
+539 LDELDAQRFAFK
-551 SDLTTTAEV
+551 PDLTSMSEV

-572 TRSRLNDAL
+572 TRSHLNNAL
-581 AGWWQTARDD
+581 AEWWRTARHD
-591 FSELAPQPEPPMVQ
+591 FAELAKKAKSSDAKEFA
-605 ESADGGSFV
+605 ADGSCMP
-614 TLTDARLPKVRA
+614 LTDSRLPKVRT
-626 ALLDQLVAVL
+626 ALLDQLVAAL
-636 VPLGVLDDYQSRGV
+636 VPLGVLDGYKSRGV

-682 RFFAA
+682 RFFAT
-687 ERDALVAQEQSIAE
+687 ERDALVAREQFIAE
-701 AEAAVAEAVE
+701 AETAVVEAVE
-711 NAQAVLEYEADEDES
+711 NAQSILEYEADEDEA
-726 ITAALMRTELANEI
+726 ITAALMRTELMNEI
-740 GDDDLEATKAFRDAL
+740 NEDESDKSKIFRDAL
-755 DAIKTAEA
+755 AAIKTAEA
-763 TLKEHKETRK
+763 RLKEHKEEQK
-773 RLTEELALKV
+773 RLAEELALKV

-794 EERTTLLTT
+794 EERSTLLAT
-803 AETELAAAGG
+803 AEIELAAVGG
-813 PPPTTP
+813 PLPSSAA
-819 TRRAKGQPKATE
+819 RRAKGEPKATE
-831 AEKAAMKKR
+831 AEKAKLKRR
-840 KALAEDVATLKV
+840 KALAEDVATLKAA
-852 TIARF
+852 IARF
-857 HALVMEIGGV
+857 HELVKEIGGV
-867 ITTEEARELILQKHH
+867 INMEEARELILQKHH
-882 DLVAGCLQRYV
+882 DLIATCLQRYV

-899 LFGIFENLFAKYS
+899 LFSIFENLFSKYS
-912 TSSKTMEDARQV
+912 SSSKTLEDTRQS
-924 TLGELQGFLSKLGY
+924 TLAELQGFLFKLGY
-938 S
+938 V